1 MSKFPSSY
9 VDISHW
15 INSRQPHL
23 ALSTSSKT
31 LLSYFQ
37 ITSHS
42 QLAGARTCTYLFRGH
57 NSTILDLTHLN
68 ILTKCV
74 DSIQQVLWSVHSVPG
89 AIPSAFQWNQG
100 PERRFGASPFGT
112 ECRRASYCPE
122 FVMESPVSTERHPN
136 RTIDRKW
143 ANPVNVFILLFKSKC
158 NLKN

>member
-15 INSRQPHL
+15 INSRQPHV

-57 NSTILDLTHLN
+57 NSTILNLTHLN

-100 PERRFGASPFGT
+100 PERRCGASPFGT
-112 ECRRASYCPE
+112 ECRRLPIAQSLSWKALSQRRDTQTVQLTGSGP
-122 FVMESPVSTERHPN
+122 
-136 RTIDRKW
+136 
-143 ANPVNVFILLFKSKC
+143 IL
-158 NLKN
+158 